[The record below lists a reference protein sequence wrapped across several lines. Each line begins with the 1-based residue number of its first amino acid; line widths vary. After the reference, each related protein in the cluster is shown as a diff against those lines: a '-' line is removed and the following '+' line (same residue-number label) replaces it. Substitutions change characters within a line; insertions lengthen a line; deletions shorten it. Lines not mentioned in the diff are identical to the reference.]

1 MASPRHDPKPDPKP
15 NDKLRRIL
23 DAAHEV
29 CGRCGVEGARMDEVA
44 ALAQV
49 SKGTLYNFFESK
61 HDLFLASMIDSYEES
76 LRILEPADADDA
88 VGPVAD
94 LDRILDGMARVLEAM
109 APRMTVHYQAWGVVA
124 GNERARARLYGFL
137 VDFFNQRSADIVTA
151 IREGQR
157 NGTFAPDVDAEAVT
171 DGIMALLGG
180 FLYRSSFDPA
190 YSDPARLRA
199 CFTALIRSP
208 FLLAPDG
215 GAEHG

>member
-1 MASPRHDPKPDPKP
+1 MSPRRLNPGT

-29 CGRCGVEGARMDEVA
+29 CSRCGVEGARMDEVA

-76 LRILEPADADDA
+76 LRILEPVADAGT

-94 LDRILDGMARVLEAM
+94 LDRILEGMARVLEAM

-137 VDFFNQRSADIVTA
+137 FDFFNQRSRDIVAA
-151 IREGQR
+151 IHEGQR
-157 NGTFAPDVDAEAVT
+157 NGAFAPDVDVEAIT

-180 FLYRSSFDPA
+180 FLYRSAFDPA
-190 YSDPARLRA
+190 YADPARLRA
-199 CFTALIRSP
+199 CFTALFHHTFR
-208 FLLAPDG
+208 LAPEAE
-215 GAEHG
+215 AEHG

>member
-1 MASPRHDPKPDPKP
+1 
-15 NDKLRRIL
+15 
-23 DAAHEV
+23 
-29 CGRCGVEGARMDEVA
+29 MDEVA

-76 LRILEPADADDA
+76 LRIFDSADDDGA

-94 LDRILDGMARVLEAM
+94 LERILEGMTRVLEAM

-124 GNERARARLYGFL
+124 GNARARARLYGFL
-137 VDFFNQRSADIVTA
+137 VDFFNQRSRDISVA

-157 NGTFAPDVDAEAVT
+157 IGAFASDVDAEAVT

-180 FLYRSSFDPA
+180 FLYRSAFDPA

-199 CFTALIRSP
+199 CFTALIRSTL
-208 FLLAPDG
+208 FLALEG
-215 GAEHG
+215 EAEHG

>member
-1 MASPRHDPKPDPKP
+1 MSPARPDPEP

-29 CGRCGVEGARMDEVA
+29 CDRCGVEGARMDEVA

-76 LRILEPADADDA
+76 LRIFEPADDDGA

-94 LDRILDGMARVLEAM
+94 LDRILEGMVRVLEAM

-124 GNERARARLYGFL
+124 GNESARARLYGFL
-137 VDFFNQRSADIVTA
+137 VDFFNQRSQQIVVA

-157 NGTFAPDVDAEAVT
+157 NGAFAPDVAAEAVT

-180 FLYRSSFDPA
+180 FLYRSAFDPA

-199 CFTALIRSP
+199 CFTALIRGSFYLGP
-208 FLLAPDG
+208 EG
-215 GAEHG
+215 EAEHG

>member
-1 MASPRHDPKPDPKP
+1 VPPRRLDPSASE
-15 NDKLRRIL
+15 KLRRIL
-23 DAAHEV
+23 DAAHEL
-29 CGRCGVEGARMDEVA
+29 CSRCGVEGARMDEVA

-76 LRILEPADADDA
+76 LRILEPAEDDGA
-88 VGPVAD
+88 VGPVAV
-94 LDRILDGMARVLEAM
+94 LDRILEGMARVLEAM

-124 GNERARARLYGFL
+124 GNDQARARLYGFL
-137 VDFFNQRSADIVTA
+137 FDFFNQRSNDIVAA

-157 NGTFAPDVDAEAVT
+157 NGAFAPDVDAEAVT

-180 FLYRSSFDPA
+180 FLYRSAFDPA

-199 CFTALIRSP
+199 CFTALLRST
-208 FLLAPDG
+208 FYLAPEG
-215 GAEHG
+215 EAEHG

>member
-1 MASPRHDPKPDPKP
+1 MSPQTISIPAP

-29 CGRCGVEGARMDEVA
+29 CSRCGVEGARMDEVA

-76 LRILEPADADDA
+76 LRILEPTDDDGA

-94 LDRILDGMARVLEAM
+94 LDRILDGMVQILEAM
-109 APRMTVHYQAWGVVA
+109 APRMTVHYQAWGLVA

-137 VDFFNQRSADIVTA
+137 FDFFKQRSRDIVAA

-157 NGTFAPDVDAEAVT
+157 NGAFAPDADAGSRQRTASWPCWVV
-171 DGIMALLGG
+171 
-180 FLYRSSFDPA
+180 SSIARPSIRPTADPGA
-190 YSDPARLRA
+190 TCVRASAR
-199 CFTALIRSP
+199 
-208 FLLAPDG
+208 
-215 GAEHG
+215 

>member
-1 MASPRHDPKPDPKP
+1 VPPARPDPSTS
-15 NDKLRRIL
+15 DKLRRIL

-29 CGRCGVEGARMDEVA
+29 CSRCGVEGARMQEVA
-44 ALAQV
+44 ALARV

-76 LRILEPADADDA
+76 LRIFEPAEDDGA

-94 LDRILDGMARVLEAM
+94 LDRILEGMARVLEAM

-137 VDFFNQRSADIVTA
+137 FDFFNQRSREIVAA

-157 NGTFAPDVDAEAVT
+157 SGAFAPDVDAEAVT

-180 FLYRSSFDPA
+180 FLYRSAFDPA
-190 YSDPARLRA
+190 YSDPARLRS
-199 CFTALIRSP
+199 CFTALLRTP
-208 FLLAPDG
+208 FKLAPDSE
-215 GAEHG
+215 AEHG

>member
-1 MASPRHDPKPDPKP
+1 LSPARSDPGST
-15 NDKLRRIL
+15 DKLRRIL
-23 DAAHEV
+23 AAAHEV

-76 LRILEPADADDA
+76 LRLLETVDTA
-88 VGPVAD
+88 AD
-94 LDRILDGMARVLEAM
+94 LDPVARIEGIFEGMTRILEAM
-109 APRMTVHYQAWGVVA
+109 APRMTVHYQAWGLVA
-124 GNERARARLYGFL
+124 GNETARARLYGFL
-137 VDFFNQRSADIVTA
+137 VDFFNQRSIEIVDA

-157 NGTFAPDVDAEAVT
+157 SGAFAADVDADAIT

-180 FLYRSSFDPA
+180 FLYRSAFDPA

-199 CFTALIRSP
+199 CFDALFHSTS
-208 FLLAPDG
+208 LVAPAPETD
-215 GAEHG
+215 HV